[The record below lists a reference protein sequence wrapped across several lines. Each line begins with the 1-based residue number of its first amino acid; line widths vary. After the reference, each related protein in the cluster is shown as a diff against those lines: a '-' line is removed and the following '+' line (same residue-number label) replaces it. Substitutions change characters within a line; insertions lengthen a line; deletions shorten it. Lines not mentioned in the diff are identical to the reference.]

1 MGLLVFDS
9 IKKVV
14 IWMNL
19 TRNGLSEGVLL
30 CAERKMTGGGGR
42 VAQRGERERKG
53 KERKGEGMG
62 IYT

>member
-1 MGLLVFDS
+1 
-9 IKKVV
+9 
-14 IWMNL
+14 MNL